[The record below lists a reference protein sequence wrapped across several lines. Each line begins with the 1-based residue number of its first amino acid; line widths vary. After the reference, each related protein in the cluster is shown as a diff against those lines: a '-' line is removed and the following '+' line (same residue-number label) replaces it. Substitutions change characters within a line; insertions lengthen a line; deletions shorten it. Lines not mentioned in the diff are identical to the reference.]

1 MLKRKFLIL
10 SSLCLLFAGSG
21 MAQANKFK
29 REFSVGPSFGMTFSS
44 ISFYPKVNQGM
55 LQGNTGGVAV
65 RWITEKNLGLQA
77 ELNYTQQGWKE
88 AFEEQPQYTYNRTIN
103 YIELPFL
110 THIYFGSDR
119 FHVYLNLGPKIG
131 YALNEK
137 TESNLNGEEPNRTN
151 DQHDM
156 AIEKRFDWGLCG
168 GPGIELRTGIGSFI
182 LEGRYYYALGDIF
195 NSTKSDPFAK
205 SPAQVF
211 GAKFIYLFPVF

>member
-1 MLKRKFLIL
+1 MSI
-10 SSLCLLFAGSG
+10 CLLLAGSLR
-21 MAQANKFK
+21 AQANKFK
-29 REFSVGPSFGMTFSS
+29 HEFWVGPSFGMTFSS
-44 ISFYPKVNQGM
+44 ISFYPRVNQGM
-55 LQGNTGGVAV
+55 LQGYTGGVSV

-88 AFEEQPQYTYNRTIN
+88 DFAEQPQYVYSRTIN
-103 YIELPFL
+103 YIELPFM

-156 AIEKRFDWGLCG
+156 AIEKRFDWGICG

-195 NSTKSDPFAK
+195 NSTRSDVFSK

-211 GAKFIYLFPVF
+211 GAKFIYLFRVF

>member
-55 LQGNTGGVAV
+55 LQGYTGGVAV

-110 THIYFGSDR
+110 THFYFGSNR

-156 AIEKRFDWGLCG
+156 AIEKRFDYSSSKG
-168 GPGIELRTGIGSFI
+168 GITMPWVISSIARRAILLPNPPHRYSGPNLFICSPYFRGIGG
-182 LEGRYYYALGDIF
+182 LD
-195 NSTKSDPFAK
+195 
-205 SPAQVF
+205 
-211 GAKFIYLFPVF
+211 